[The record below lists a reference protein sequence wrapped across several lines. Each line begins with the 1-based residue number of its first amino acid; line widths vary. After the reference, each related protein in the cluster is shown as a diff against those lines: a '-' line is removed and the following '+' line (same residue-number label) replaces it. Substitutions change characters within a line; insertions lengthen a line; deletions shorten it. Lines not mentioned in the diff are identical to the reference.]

1 MAQSKRSF
9 RIIVLVTVLLILLTR
24 GLTISHNMELHCDEH
39 VFFEAA
45 QGLKGYLFG
54 SAPFYEEVK
63 EYPEGA
69 IVYQLPIHVLTAII
83 NRIFDA
89 GISPRLSGRIAAVFY
104 FTLGAVLGLVLI
116 YRFFS
121 KKPIYSVLYGLTII
135 FSLFHIEQSRYG
147 TGDAISYFLLMAI
160 ILLTATAISAQ
171 RRNLLYLLS
180 ATFLS
185 GSLCAVKYPLLFF
198 AIIPLY
204 GLIALM
210 KGKSGCK
217 RAGLIFVFLVLLY
230 AGFACFSPKAA
241 FDPSYIMKT
250 SSRELDSY
258 FLGSSLLDS
267 LFNLSKI
274 YLHFM
279 QVFLYT
285 MLYSSIPFF
294 PVFFIAELVHHKKSH
309 IERSN
314 LNTLLYILIPIL
326 TIIFFIYNLFVPLL
340 FMRAEYPFFF
350 LSEIYAVMFLGR
362 WISGKGAKRALSYAL
377 FAVMMLRG
385 GYLVGY
391 MAADNTQERISE
403 LCESSVDENWNK
415 TTFISGFA
423 ILPDDFF
430 YYKNVEQVGFNSGR
444 FYQAETMQLQPGE
457 LCITSA
463 NGCISEKIKEIFL
476 PNSYVRSD
484 NCNRWSLFR
493 DVNSEYYRGT
503 LYPQKYIY
511 YLFGYWIDGT
521 TGYGYE
527 FPPVEVYYRP

>member
-1 MAQSKRSF
+1 MAQSKKNF

-24 GLTISHNMELHCDEH
+24 GLTISHNMELHCDEQ
-39 VFFEAA
+39 VFYNAA
-45 QGLKGYLFG
+45 QSLKGYLFG
-54 SAPFYEEVK
+54 SSPFYEEVK

-69 IVYQLPIHVLTAII
+69 IVYQLPFHVLTTII
-83 NRIFDA
+83 NRVFDA
-89 GISPRLSGRIAAVFY
+89 GISPQLSGRIASVFY
-104 FTLGAVLGLVLI
+104 FTAGAVLGLVLI

-121 KKPIYSVLYGLTII
+121 KKPIYSVLYGLTIV

-160 ILLTATAISAQ
+160 ILLTATAITAQ
-171 RRNLLYLLS
+171 RRNLLYLLL

-204 GLIALM
+204 GLIVLL
-210 KGKSGCK
+210 KGRSGGK
-217 RAGLIFVFLVLLY
+217 KAGLIFAFIVLLY
-230 AGFACFSPKAA
+230 AGFACFSPMAA

-258 FLGSSLLDS
+258 FLSSSIFSS
-267 LFNLSKI
+267 LFNLSRI
-274 YLHFM
+274 YLHLM
-279 QVFLYT
+279 QVFVYT
-285 MLYSSIPFF
+285 MLYSSIPLF
-294 PVFFIAELVHHKKSH
+294 PAFFIADLIHHKKVRS
-309 IERSN
+309 ERSRID
-314 LNTLLYILIPIL
+314 TLLYTLIPIL

-350 LSEIYAVMFLGR
+350 LSEIYAVMFLGS
-362 WISGKGAKRALSYAL
+362 WISGKGAKRAISIVLIGL
-377 FAVMMLRG
+377 MVLRG

-391 MAADNTQERISE
+391 MVADNTQERISE

-423 ILPDDFF
+423 VLPDDFF
-430 YYKNVEQVGFNSGR
+430 YYKNVEQVGFDADR

-463 NGCISEKIKEIFL
+463 DGCISEKIQEIFL
-476 PNSYVRSD
+476 PNSYQASD

-503 LYPQKYIY
+503 LYPEDYIY

-521 TGYGYE
+521 AGYGVE
-527 FPPVEVYYRP
+527 FPPVEVYYCP